1 MSRFS
6 ERVNMQTEGERQK
19 NFFDVCGTCKI
30 NCCWDA
36 RPPITIEREK
46 MILDYLK
53 IHGIHIDNPFVH
65 AEYTFPRETTDGYCI
80 FYDKTTRK
88 CIVHP
93 VKPETCVAGPITF
106 DINAKTG
113 KIEWYLK
120 MEKICP
126 LAGVMHREKTLLEK
140 HFENAR
146 REILQ
151 LVRQLSPTALKTI
164 LRREEPDTFKIGEE
178 NVDSCIIKK
187 LTD

>member
-1 MSRFS
+1 
-6 ERVNMQTEGERQK
+6 MQTESERQK
-19 NFFDVCGTCKI
+19 NFFDVCGACKV

-36 RPPITIEREK
+36 KPPITGKREK
-46 MILDYLK
+46 TILEYLK
-53 IHGIHIDNPFVH
+53 AHSIHIEYPFMHV
-65 AEYTFPRETTDGYCI
+65 EYTFPKETVDGYCI

-106 DINAKTG
+106 DINNQTG

-126 LAGVMHREKTLLEK
+126 LAGAMHRDNALLEK

-146 REILQ
+146 REILR
-151 LVRQLSPTALKTI
+151 LVRQLSPKALKTI
-164 LRREEPDTFKIGEE
+164 LKREEPDTFKIGEE
-178 NVDSCIIKK
+178 EIEKEILDK
-187 LTD
+187 L